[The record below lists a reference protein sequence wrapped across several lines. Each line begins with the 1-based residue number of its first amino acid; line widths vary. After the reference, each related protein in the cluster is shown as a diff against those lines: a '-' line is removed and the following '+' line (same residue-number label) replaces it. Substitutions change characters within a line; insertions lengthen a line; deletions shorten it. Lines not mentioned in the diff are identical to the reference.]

1 MIRILLQNSLMIYIF
16 YPLSLLAD
24 STITYSQVA
33 LQSSVITSAF
43 YSGSIVLLAVFALF
57 NVSSRNR
64 IGLWYTLLFALGL
77 LFVACLDGTGANLL
91 WANYP
96 TIERWLP
103 LTVMM
108 TLNACGL
115 FLAASTLDT
124 KSSPV
129 YLILLGSMQIAGYL
143 CLLSIALI
151 PFAPLVYLAFWANA
165 AFVLMIIS
173 QVMSTMSWRTP
184 NINPSEE
191 AFRFSSI
198 FSSVTSLVFL
208 IATVITAL
216 IIWYQ
221 SQLGDYS
228 HSSFIFVSSRTIYLI
243 LSLSLVTTFMAHIIG
258 IQRDHDNALR
268 REIQTARR
276 AATASED
283 KLEAERDFARMHEV
297 AKQRRQ
303 QLSAASHDIR
313 QPLVSLQL
321 TLDKLRRSCTTEQK
335 DEYQQALKYIEQLAA
350 SYEFT
355 GNELESNGEQ
365 EPIAISTKEVLP
377 ISLLF
382 QTIRQM
388 FGPEADEKNVA
399 LRMVTTSMAAYVDP
413 SRVMRILSNLV
424 SNALAHT
431 ESKIILLGCR
441 RQDNSIRLEVYDQG
455 EGLSQA
461 DFEQMQQR
469 HNKGASSTGEGIGLS
484 SCVEI
489 AALAGF
495 QLSLASTKHRGS
507 CFTLLIPRHLTR
519 EENII

>member
-1 MIRILLQNSLMIYIF
+1 MIYIF

-24 STITYSQVA
+24 STIAYSQVA

-43 YSGSIVLLAVFALF
+43 YSGSIVLLVVFALF
-57 NVSSRNR
+57 NISSRNR

-103 LTVMM
+103 LTVIM

-129 YLILLGSMQIAGYL
+129 YLTLQGSMHVAGYMN
-143 CLLSIALI
+143 LLSIALI
-151 PFAPLVYLAFWANA
+151 PFAPLIYLAFWANA

-184 NINPSEE
+184 NINHSEE

-208 IATVITAL
+208 IATLITAL

-243 LSLSLVTTFMAHIIG
+243 LSLSLVTTFMAHIVG

-268 REIQTARR
+268 REIQAARR

-350 SYEFT
+350 SYELT
-355 GNELESNGEQ
+355 DQDHTDEQ
-365 EPIAISTKEVLP
+365 EPIAKNTQEVLP
-377 ISLLF
+377 INLLF
-382 QTIRQM
+382 QTILQM
-388 FGPEADEKNVA
+388 FGPEADEINVE
-399 LRMVTTSMAAYVDP
+399 LRTVTTSMAANVDP
-413 SRVMRILSNLV
+413 SSVMRIVSNLV
-424 SNALAHT
+424 SNALVHT
-431 ESKIILLGCR
+431 ESTKILLGCR
-441 RQDNSIRLEVYDQG
+441 RQDKSIRIEVYDQG
-455 EGLSQA
+455 EGLSE
-461 DFEQMQQR
+461 DSFEQMQQF
-469 HNKGASSTGEGIGLS
+469 HTKGASSAGEGIGLS
-484 SCVEI
+484 NCVEI
-489 AALAGF
+489 AASAGF